1 VIALTLAEVA
11 SITDARLHG
20 GPDAGART
28 IAAVATDSRHLERG
42 ALFVALH
49 GEHADGHDYARSAVD
64 AGAGALLVALELED
78 LRDTGV
84 PQLVVADTWAAL
96 AALGA
101 AVRRRI
107 DPVTVAI
114 TGSVGKTTVKDLTA
128 AAVGAGRRTVA
139 ARGSFNN
146 ELGVPLTLLQLTE
159 DSEALVTEIGARHV
173 GDIAALAPLVAPD
186 VAVVTAVA
194 GVHLEVFG
202 SIEQVAVGKAELVES
217 LGPEGTAVLNLDDPR
232 VAAMASRA
240 PHVLGV
246 SLEDPA
252 ADVHAEAITL
262 DRHARASATAVTPW
276 GRVRIRLP
284 IAGRHHVH
292 NALFA
297 LAVAGHLG
305 VDLEAAAAAIAAAP
319 VSPWRGEVTEADG
332 VVVLNDAYNANPT
345 SVGAA
350 LETLVAVERTGR
362 TWAVLGVMAE
372 IGDTHE
378 AEHEAVGVRVRD
390 LGVDELV
397 VVGDD
402 AAGIAAGARRA
413 AGGLDHVTTVA
424 DAAAALQHL
433 LPAVAPGDVVLVK
446 ASRVGGLEA
455 VAEGLVTA
463 RGSALSDADH
473 DPEVAQP

>member
-1 VIALTLAEVA
+1 MISLTLAEVA
-11 SITDARLHG
+11 SITGARLHG
-20 GPDAGART
+20 GAAAERRT
-28 IAAVATDSRHLERG
+28 IAAVATDSRQLEPG

-49 GEHADGHDYARSAVD
+49 GEHADGHDFARAAVD
-64 AGAGALLVALELED
+64 AGAGALLIERDLED
-78 LRDTGV
+78 LHGTDV
-84 PQLVVADTWAAL
+84 PQLVVGDTWAAL

-107 DPVTVAI
+107 APVTVAV

-146 ELGVPLTLLQLTE
+146 ELGVPLTLLQLAE
-159 DSEALVTEIGARHV
+159 DSEVLVTEIGARHV
-173 GDIAALAPLVAPD
+173 GDIAALAPLVEPD

-202 SIEQVAVGKAELVES
+202 SIEQVAVGKRELVEA

-246 SLEDPA
+246 SLTDPA
-252 ADVHAEAITL
+252 AAVHAEDLTL

-305 VDLEAAAAAIAAAP
+305 VDLPAAAAAIADAP
-319 VSPWRGEVTEADG
+319 VSPWRGEVTEAGG

-372 IGDTHE
+372 IGDTHD

-397 VVGDD
+397 VVGDE
-402 AAGIAAGARRA
+402 AAGIAAGARRV
-413 AGGLDHVTTVA
+413 AGDLDHVTTVP

-455 VAEGLVTA
+455 VAEGLVAA
-463 RGSALSDADH
+463 RGPATADGDH

>member
-1 VIALTLAEVA
+1 MISLTIAEVA
-11 SITDARLHG
+11 AITGARLHG
-20 GPDAGART
+20 GVAAEQRT
-28 IAAVATDSRHLERG
+28 IAAVATDSRQLDPG

-49 GEHADGHDYARSAVD
+49 GDHADGHDFARAAAD
-64 AGAGALLVALELED
+64 AGAGALLVERDLED
-78 LRDTGV
+78 LHGTDV
-84 PQLVVADTWAAL
+84 PQLVVDDTWAAL

-114 TGSVGKTTVKDLTA
+114 TGSVGKTTVKDFTA
-128 AAVGAGRRTVA
+128 AALSAGRRTVA

-159 DSEALVTEIGARHV
+159 DSEVLVTEIGARHV

-202 SIEQVAVGKAELVES
+202 SIEQVAVGKRELVES

-232 VAAMASRA
+232 VAAMASHA
-240 PHVLGV
+240 PAVLGV
-246 SLEDPA
+246 SLTDPSA
-252 ADVHAEAITL
+252 AVHAEDLTL

-276 GRVRIRLP
+276 GRVPIRLP
-284 IAGRHHVH
+284 IAGRHYVH

-305 VDLEAAAAAIAAAP
+305 VDLHAAAAALADAP
-319 VSPWRGEVTEADG
+319 VSPWRGEVAEAGG

-372 IGDTHE
+372 IGDTHD
-378 AEHEAVGVRVRD
+378 AEHEAVGARVRD
-390 LGVDELV
+390 LGVDQLV
-397 VVGDD
+397 VVGDE
-402 AAGIAAGARRA
+402 AAGIAAGAHAA
-413 AGGLDHVTTVA
+413 AGDLDHVTTVP

-433 LPAVAPGDVVLVK
+433 LSAVAPGDVVLVK

-455 VAEGLVTA
+455 VAEGLVAA
-463 RGSALSDADH
+463 RAPATEGGDH
-473 DPEVAQP
+473 DAEVARP

>member
-1 VIALTLAEVA
+1 MIALTLAEIA
-11 SITDARLHG
+11 TITGGRLVG
-20 GPDAGART
+20 GADPGAHPVT
-28 IAAVATDSRHLERG
+28 AIATDSRQLDDG
-42 ALFVALH
+42 ALFVALA
-49 GEHADGHDYARSAVD
+49 GEHADGHDFAAAAVD
-64 AGAGALLVALELED
+64 AGAGSLLVDHELED
-78 LRDTGV
+78 LRETGV
-84 PQLVVADTWAAL
+84 PQVVVAGTWQAL
-96 AALGA
+96 ATLGA
-101 AVRRRI
+101 EVRRRV
-107 DPVTVAI
+107 DPVTVAV

-128 AAVGAGRRTVA
+128 AAVGAERRTVA

-146 ELGVPLTLLQLTE
+146 ELGVPLTLLRLTD
-159 DSEALVTEIGARHV
+159 DSEVLVTEIGARHV

-202 SIEQVAVGKAELVES
+202 SIEQIAVAKGELVEA

-232 VAAMASRA
+232 VAAMAAHA

-246 SLEDPA
+246 SLSDPS
-252 ADVHAEAITL
+252 ADVHAEDLTL
-262 DRHARASATAVTPW
+262 DRHARATATAVTPW
-276 GRVRIRLP
+276 GRVRVRLP

-305 VDLEAAAAAIAAAP
+305 VDLGAAADAIAAAP
-319 VSPWRGEVTEADG
+319 VSPWRGEVAEAGG

-372 IGDTHE
+372 IGETHD
-378 AEHEAVGVRVRD
+378 AEHEAVGARVRD

-397 VVGDD
+397 VVGPD
-402 AAGIAAGARRA
+402 AVGIAAGARGV
-413 AGGLDHVTTVA
+413 AGDDDHVTTVP

-455 VAEGLVTA
+455 VAEGLVAA
-463 RGSALSDADH
+463 RTSTTPDGDH
-473 DPEVAQP
+473 EPEAAQP